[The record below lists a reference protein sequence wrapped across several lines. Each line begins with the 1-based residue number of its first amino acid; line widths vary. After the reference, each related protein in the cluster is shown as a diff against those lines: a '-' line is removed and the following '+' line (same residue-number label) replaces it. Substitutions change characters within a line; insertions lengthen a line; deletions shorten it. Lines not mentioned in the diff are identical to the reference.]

1 VPVAE
6 LGRWERSDRSV
17 FSSEAARGG
26 YLCRAQRS
34 GADSKPRYEQ
44 PTVSVRSLPP
54 DAVADS
60 PSTQTVGV
68 LLPSTVSVLPWRS
81 FAKARLLPPV
91 TLAVLSSL
99 LLGQCFVDSY

>member
-1 VPVAE
+1 
-6 LGRWERSDRSV
+6 
-17 FSSEAARGG
+17 
-26 YLCRAQRS
+26 
-34 GADSKPRYEQ
+34 
-44 PTVSVRSLPP
+44 
-54 DAVADS
+54 
-60 PSTQTVGV
+60 